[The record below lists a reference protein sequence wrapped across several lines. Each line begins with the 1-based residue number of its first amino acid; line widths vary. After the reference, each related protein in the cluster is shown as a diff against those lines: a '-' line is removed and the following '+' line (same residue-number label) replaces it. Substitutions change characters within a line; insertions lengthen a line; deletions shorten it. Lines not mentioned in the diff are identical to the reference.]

1 MPTTDGDLTA
11 AELAQ
16 LLALV
21 QAQAAIRA
29 QITQIAVNAATSP
42 LAGFTAWWETARI
55 AAVIGQI
62 LRILQPAQ
70 RRMAQITD
78 AYLARAATIMTGRTV
93 RPVGAVDVTALRRA
107 LQPDEID
114 ALLHDRLTPATIEIT
129 PGQPRR
135 DDTTATTRPRTTT
148 ATPARTPTTSARQ
161 ATAPRTVDPAQ
172 VYGRIA
178 DAYRYQVIARGLSE
192 QQAQQR
198 ALQRTAVV
206 AEADVM
212 LAARAQARRFLT
224 TTGARGYRRI
234 LHPELST
241 GGSCGL
247 CVVAADRVYR
257 IEQLMPIHDRCKCEV
272 LPIIG
277 RADPGL
283 RLNRDDLDRLYGA
296 AGGTTAGAALK
307 RVRVAITE
315 HGELGPVLVYAN
327 HTVRGPKDVAAT
339 QAPDRATRAAAQ
351 LAALEQSYAAL
362 LHRQDHGEDVTGP
375 LAWQRNRIAEL
386 HRDLAA

>member
-1 MPTTDGDLTA
+1 
-11 AELAQ
+11 
-16 LLALV
+16 
-21 QAQAAIRA
+21 
-29 QITQIAVNAATSP
+29 
-42 LAGFTAWWETARI
+42 
-55 AAVIGQI
+55 
-62 LRILQPAQ
+62 
-70 RRMAQITD
+70 MAQITD

-107 LQPDEID
+107 LLPDDID
-114 ALLHDRLTPATIEIT
+114 ALLHDRLTPATTEIT
-129 PGQPRR
+129 PGQPGR
-135 DDTTATTRPRTTT
+135 DTTGTTRPRTTT

-161 ATAPRTVDPAQ
+161 TTAPRTVDPAQ

-198 ALQRTAVV
+198 ALQRAAVV

-212 LAARAQARRFLT
+212 LAARAQARKFLV
-224 TTGARGYRRI
+224 TTGVARGYRRI
-234 LHPELST
+234 LHPELSAS
-241 GGSCGL
+241 GSCGL

-257 IEQLMPIHDRCKCEV
+257 IEELMPIHDRCKCEV

-283 RLNRDDLDRLYGA
+283 RLNRDDLDRLYA

-307 RVRVAITE
+307 RIRVAITE

-339 QAPDRATRAAAQ
+339 HTPDLATRAATQ

>member
-29 QITQIAVNAATSP
+29 QITQIAVNAATAP

-114 ALLHDRLTPATIEIT
+114 ALLHDRLTPATIQIT
-129 PGQPRR
+129 PGQPGR
-135 DDTTATTRPRTTT
+135 DITVTAPPRTTI
-148 ATPARTPTTSARQ
+148 ATSARTPTASSRQ

-198 ALQRTAVV
+198 ALQRAAVV

-234 LHPELST
+234 LHPELSAP
-241 GGSCGL
+241 GSCGL

-257 IEQLMPIHDRCKCEV
+257 IEELMPIHDRCKCEV

-283 RLNRDDLDRLYGA
+283 RLNRDDLDRLYAA

-307 RVRVAITE
+307 RIRVAITE

-327 HTVRGPKDVAAT
+327 HTIRGPKEVAAT
-339 QAPDRATRAAAQ
+339 QAPDPATRAAAQ
-351 LAALEQSYAAL
+351 LAALEQSYASL
-362 LHRQDHGEDVTGP
+362 LHRQDHGEDVTEP
-375 LAWQRNRIAEL
+375 LAWQRHRIDDLRRE
-386 HRDLAA
+386 LAA